1 MAYALGS
8 RSTGSTSAP
17 LTRVRR
23 HGPGR
28 HAGLAGKGRGPG
40 ELAPAATPGPMPVL
54 QTKLEVGAPDDRFE
68 REAERVADQVMRMPA
83 SATVAASAPAGGA
96 QRSVQRVCDEC
107 AEEES
112 ARLQRMPLPAA
123 PAAARISAL
132 RAPLVARP
140 TFSDQAAVLQR
151 QDLEEDEVLQARTAA
166 GAPPDVLRGVEAG
179 VHAPQGGGQPLSATE
194 RAFFEPRFG
203 HDFGQVRIHA
213 DTRAA
218 DSARALNARA
228 YTLGTHIVFGSGQ
241 FAVGTIA
248 GRRLLAHEL
257 THVVQQ
263 REGGPA
269 VQRKIKFTDPTP
281 TRENPIKRVLSEPT
295 LGYTL
300 PTVNGK
306 ALPDLKTARS
316 LLFDALQPKESS
328 YDASAKECRFDEFD
342 VDVSANVTV
351 ITQPTNNRWTMSL
364 PGAAVKGIAACHSQ
378 ASVPVTMTGKP
389 DGPTIVNLVDQ
400 FEQEHVDDLK
410 QLYAKHLEAHF
421 TWLIGLREQG
431 DDAGKCQEKLMAT
444 LGNKDA
450 VAVQTFA
457 TEWLAAVAAR
467 DDKGGHTFKNAV
479 RATAKCAS
487 ITIEASK

>member
-1 MAYALGS
+1 LPVS
-8 RSTGSTSAP
+8 
-17 LTRVRR
+17 VR
-23 HGPGR
+23 
-28 HAGLAGKGRGPG
+28 
-40 ELAPAATPGPMPVL
+40 T
-54 QTKLEVGAPDDRFE
+54 
-68 REAERVADQVMRMPA
+68 
-83 SATVAASAPAGGA
+83 
-96 QRSVQRVCDEC
+96 C
-107 AEEES
+107 
-112 ARLQRMPLPAA
+112 
-123 PAAARISAL
+123 
-132 RAPLVARP
+132 
-140 TFSDQAAVLQR
+140 
-151 QDLEEDEVLQARTAA
+151 
-166 GAPPDVLRGVEAG
+166 
-179 VHAPQGGGQPLSATE
+179 
-194 RAFFEPRFG
+194 FEPRFG
-203 HDFGQVRIHA
+203 HDFTQVRIHKGA
-213 DTRAA
+213 EASG
-218 DSARALNARA
+218 SARLVNAKA
-228 YTLGTHIVFGSGQ
+228 YTVGRHIVFGAGQ
-241 FAVGTIA
+241 YAPETSA
-248 GRRLLAHEL
+248 GRKLLAHEL

-263 REGGPA
+263 RKGGPA

-281 TRENPIKRVLSEPT
+281 ARENPIKRVLSEPT

-479 RATAKCAS
+479 RAAANCAS
-487 ITIEASK
+487 VTIEASK